1 MMRDY
6 TAKLGLP
13 YLRSDDSS
21 AREFSAPP
29 VIVNYFFHEEIT
41 R

>member
-1 MMRDY
+1 MKLF

-13 YLRSDDSS
+13 YLRNDDTIT
-21 AREFSAPP
+21 REFNAPP
-29 VIVNYFFHEEIT
+29 VVVNYFFHEEIT